1 MRAIDLEDLFWCE
14 LSHFQIRASLQT
26 ARSLQIA
33 PDRGYGVDER
43 GHHREYRI
51 APPQQGFHVSH
62 IYVRVHGAKLR
73 ETEVGEHPVS
83 DFISKPEDSVKLAAL
98 YQRPQEH
105 DKPDA
110 DNSTLPL
117 RVCEEIPG
125 DSDAQCDVAEP
136 KSPPVDADMADY
148 LAGLFQPRDM
158 HQCRAFGQRTVSPVP
173 NLVVVLARFARPFP
187 VLPEEIDYLVTNAL
201 WIDGL
206 KLKRHWIPLTG
217 VGGDIGIR
225 ERHRLQRI

>member
-33 PDRGYGVDER
+33 PDRGYRVDER

-62 IYVRVHGAKLR
+62 IYVCVHGAKLR

-125 DSDAQCDVAEP
+125 
-136 KSPPVDADMADY
+136 
-148 LAGLFQPRDM
+148 GLFGSATS
-158 HQCRAFGQRTVSPVP
+158 HCASASLGIYSRTR
-173 NLVVVLARFARPFP
+173 NGRVLLSAS
-187 VLPEEIDYLVTNAL
+187 
-201 WIDGL
+201 GL
-206 KLKRHWIPLTG
+206 SCSCGL
-217 VGGDIGIR
+217 
-225 ERHRLQRI
+225 